1 MQHMLQ
7 PWLLLLLSLPPTP
20 SSLRVRTWRK
30 LRALGA
36 VALKSG
42 AYLLPFSS
50 DRYEQ
55 FQWLAQE
62 VQRDRGAATLLKVD
76 RVENMKQPDIVRL
89 FQEARNADYAA
100 ITDRYRKVRSSKQ
113 PRAAEEL
120 VRLARE
126 LDRLADIDFFDAPG
140 RQETLRAREAA
151 DRRLTGPPKAGAR
164 PAGRLDLEALQ
175 GRRWATRPR
184 PHVDRIASAWLI
196 KRFIDPAAQFVF
208 AAPDELPVDAI
219 PFDMAGVEFGHQGD
233 HCTFETLLYQSR
245 LRDRRLA
252 AIAEIVHEADLRDGK
267 FQRQEARGVDLVLRG
282 LLAAIKD
289 DHEALDQGLTLFD
302 GLYSTIGER
311 P

>member
-1 MQHMLQ
+1 MLQ
-7 PWLLLLLSLPPTP
+7 PWLLLLLSLPPRP
-20 SSLRVRTWRK
+20 SSLRVRAWRRLK
-30 LRALGA
+30 ALGA

-42 AYLLPFSS
+42 AYLLPFSP

-62 VQRDRGAATLLKVD
+62 VQKDRGEATLLKVD
-76 RVENMKQPDIVRL
+76 RVENMKQPEVVRL
-89 FQEARNADYAA
+89 FHEARNADYASL
-100 ITDRYRKVRSSKQ
+100 TDRYRKLGSAKG
-113 PRAAEEL
+113 PRAAVEL
-120 VRLARE
+120 ARLARE
-126 LDRLADIDFFDAPG
+126 LDRLADIDFFEAPG
-140 RQETLRAREAA
+140 RQQALRAREAA
-151 DRRLTGPPKAGAR
+151 ERRVTGPPKAGAR
-164 PAGRLDLEALQ
+164 PAGRLDLETLQ

-196 KRFIDPAAQFVF
+196 KRFLDPAAEFVF
-208 AAPDELPVDAI
+208 AAADALPADAI

-233 HCTFETLLYQSR
+233 HCTFETLLHRSG

-252 AIAEIVHEADLRDGK
+252 AIAEIVHEADVRDGK
-267 FQRQEARGVDLVLRG
+267 FQREEARGVDLVLRG

-289 DHEALDQGLTLFD
+289 DQEALAQGLTLFD

>member
-1 MQHMLQ
+1 MLQ

-62 VQRDRGAATLLKVD
+62 VQRDGGEATLLKVD
-76 RVENMKQPDIVRL
+76 KVENMKQPDIIRL

-100 ITDRYRKVRSSKQ
+100 ITDRYRKLRSSKQ
-113 PRAAEEL
+113 PRGAEEL
-120 VRLARE
+120 SRLARE
-126 LDRLADIDFFDAPG
+126 LGRLADIDFFEAPG
-140 RQETLRAREAA
+140 RQEALRAREAA
-151 DRRLTGPPKAGAR
+151 DRRLTGPLRSAAR
-164 PAGRLDLEALQ
+164 PAGRLDLRALQ
-175 GRRWATRPR
+175 GRRWVTRPR

-196 KRFIDPAAQFVF
+196 KRFIDPAAEFVF
-208 AAPDELPVDAI
+208 AASDDLPADAI

-233 HCTFETLLYQSR
+233 HCTFETLLSLSR
-245 LRDRRLA
+245 LRDRRLT

-267 FQRQEARGVDLVLRG
+267 FQREEARGFDLMLRG

-311 P
+311 R

>member
-1 MQHMLQ
+1 MLH
-7 PWLLLLLSLPPTP
+7 PWLLLLLSLPPRP
-20 SSLRVRTWRK
+20 SSLRVRAWRRLK
-30 LRALGA
+30 ALGA

-42 AYLLPFSS
+42 AYLLPFSP

-62 VQRDRGAATLLKVD
+62 IQKDRGEATLLKVD
-76 RVENMKQPDIVRL
+76 RVENMKQPELVRL
-89 FQEARNADYAA
+89 FHEARNADYASL
-100 ITDRYRKVRSSKQ
+100 TDRYRKLGSAKQ
-113 PRAAEEL
+113 PRAAEE
-120 VRLARE
+120 VARLARE
-126 LDRLADIDFFDAPG
+126 LDRLADIDFFEAPG
-140 RQETLRAREAA
+140 RQQALRAREAA
-151 DRRLTGPPKAGAR
+151 ERRVTGLPKAGAR

-196 KRFIDPAAQFVF
+196 KRFLDPAAEFVF
-208 AAPDELPVDAI
+208 AAADELPADAI

-233 HCTFETLLYQSR
+233 HCTFETLFHRSG

-267 FQRQEARGVDLVLRG
+267 FQRDEARGVDLVLRG
-282 LLAAIKD
+282 LLAAVKD
-289 DHEALDQGLTLFD
+289 DQEALAQGLTLFD

>member
-1 MQHMLQ
+1 MLQ
-7 PWLLLLLSLPPTP
+7 SWLLLLLSLPPRP
-20 SSLRVRTWRK
+20 SSLRVRAWRRLK
-30 LRALGA
+30 ALGA

-42 AYLLPFSS
+42 AYLLPFSP

-62 VQRDRGAATLLKVD
+62 VQKDRGEATLLKVD
-76 RVENMKQPDIVRL
+76 RVENMKQPEVVRL
-89 FQEARNADYAA
+89 FHEARNADYAFL
-100 ITDRYRKVRSSKQ
+100 TDRYRKLGSAKR

-120 VRLARE
+120 ARLARE
-126 LDRLADIDFFDAPG
+126 LDRLADIDFFEAPG
-140 RQETLRAREAA
+140 RQQALRAREAA
-151 DRRLTGPPKAGAR
+151 ERRVTGLPKAGAR
-164 PAGRLDLEALQ
+164 PSGRLELETLR

-196 KRFIDPAAQFVF
+196 KRFLDPAAEFVF
-208 AAPDELPVDAI
+208 AAADELPADAI

-233 HCTFETLLYQSR
+233 HCTFETLLHRSG

-267 FQRQEARGVDLVLRG
+267 FQRDEARGVDLVLRG

-289 DHEALDQGLTLFD
+289 DQEALARGLTLFD
-302 GLYSTIGER
+302 GLYSTIGELR
-311 P
+311 

>member
-1 MQHMLQ
+1 MLQ
-7 PWLLLLLSLPPTP
+7 PWLLLLLSLPPRP
-20 SSLRVRTWRK
+20 SSLRVRAWRRLK
-30 LRALGA
+30 ALGA

-42 AYLLPFSS
+42 AYLLPFSG

-62 VQRDRGAATLLKVD
+62 VQKDRGEATLLKVD
-76 RVENMKQPDIVRL
+76 RVENMKQPEIVRL
-89 FQEARNADYAA
+89 FHEARNADYAA
-100 ITDRYRKVRSSKQ
+100 LTDRYRKLGSPKR

-120 VRLARE
+120 ARLASE
-126 LDRLADIDFFDAPG
+126 MDRLADIDFFDAPG
-140 RQETLRAREAA
+140 RQQALRAREAA
-151 DRRLTGPPKAGAR
+151 ERRVAGPSKVAAR
-164 PAGRLDLEALQ
+164 PAGRLTLDALQ

-196 KRFIDPAAQFVF
+196 KRFLDPAAEFVF
-208 AAPDELPVDAI
+208 AEPAELPTDAI

-233 HCTFETLLYQSR
+233 DCTFETLLHRSG

-252 AIAEIVHEADLRDGK
+252 AIGEIVHEADVRDGK
-267 FQRQEARGVDLVLRG
+267 FRRDEARGLDLVLRG
-282 LLAAIKD
+282 LLAAVKD
-289 DHEALDQGLTLFD
+289 DHEVLAQGLTLFD